1 MTISAINFLGKPET
15 PGAVANVAAPKPAVK
30 AEAPAPK
37 AAEPAQDTFVPSAP
51 KAEEAPKADPNDKF
65 EKKEEKPAEA
75 K

>member
-1 MTISAINFLGKPET
+1 MIRSINFLGKSET
-15 PGAVANVAAPKPAVK
+15 PGAVSNVAAPKPQVK

-37 AAEPAQDTFVPSAP
+37 AAEPAKDTFVPSAP